1 MILRLGVTGL
11 PSKRQRRKATGLS
24 FVEVAETFH
33 QGVRPQTLAKWR
45 ADLPDDVGLVVRA
58 HRDLTFPRKDA
69 PGAGLLRDTEDV
81 AAAWTHTLRAAKA
94 ARAAGVVLISPADF
108 TPTDRHR
115 EALARAGARIAEEL
129 PGVRAIWEPRGLWG
143 ADTVTA
149 VAAQAGFIPAFDP
162 LGDEAPEDTDEAFFR
177 LIGPGGVRSRYLEDD
192 LLDVLEMAAQ
202 RSATWVGFDYDGALS
217 DVPRLASLA
226 HG

>member
-24 FVEVAETFH
+24 FVEVSATFH

-45 ADLPDDVGLVVRA
+45 ADLPEEIGLVVRA

-69 PGAGLLRDTEDV
+69 PGAGLLRDSEDV
-81 AAAWTHTLRAAKA
+81 EAAWTHTLNAAKA

-115 EALARAGARIAEEL
+115 NALAKAGARIARDL

-143 ADTVTA
+143 GDMVTA
-149 VAAQAGFIPAFDP
+149 VAAETGFIPAFDP
-162 LGDEAPEDTDEAFFR
+162 LGDEAPEDTGEAFFR

-192 LLDVLEMAAQ
+192 LLEILEMATE
-202 RSATWVGFDYDGALS
+202 RPATWIGFDYDGALG
-217 DVPRLASLA
+217 DLPRLASLA